1 MPDPHSRD
9 VGKKAASHWVEVAGG
24 AGVDKTTHSPPF
36 FPGRSLGRRRR
47 RRRGRRGRG
56 KGGEEE
62 EEDLGRLCKTRP
74 DKDCPINTRV
84 PARTR
89 LFQPLSL
96 LLLLLQATPSPA
108 KTLGRHFSFSPI
120 FLGTKLVAIVG
131 RQTPHWLRTSPPLVT
146 SWSGPDASTTKAEM
160 TRHRHDLRSPLP
172 HWPFLTPQLP
182 LFFHLCG
189 KSAPGSSQQHRE
201 ASLAEKSGNFSCYWP
216 PTLFPGHCRALSGGL
231 SPAIVARS
239 RQDSSTCTAPIL
251 PTIGKFSLIKTA
263 PVCNCDL
270 DQGWPDPELK
280 ERSRWTLV
288 GRRSAATEQGGRGR
302 RCGEPL

>member
-1 MPDPHSRD
+1 MSA
-9 VGKKAASHWVEVAGG
+9 KKRLLIGWRWPGG
-24 AGVDKTTHSPPF
+24 LGSIRRHTRLHFS
-36 FPGRSLGRRRR
+36 PGRSLRKRRRRR
-47 RRRGRRGRG
+47 RRRGRRGSG
-56 KGGEEE
+56 KGAEE

-182 LFFHLCG
+182 LFLHLCG

-216 PTLFPGHCRALSGGL
+216 PRLFPGHCRALSGGL

-251 PTIGKFSLIKTA
+251 PTIGNFSLIKTA